1 MNGSPYKI
9 FVFLT
14 YQDSTTHE
22 QKKLTL
28 GTVNTF
34 STSLELDGDS
44 PACENCKQQKK
55 GGILSAA
62 QIPISNKL
70 LRLAA
75 NPNFSE
81 LSSVKEADI
90 EAYLE
95 QNLVWG
101 VVNVSCPTLKGRL
114 GGGTNGIEEKS
125 LTGVCVISSPR
136 ARLSR
141 TAT

>member
-1 MNGSPYKI
+1 LNGSPYKI

-14 YQDSTTHE
+14 YQDPTTRE

-34 STSLELDGDS
+34 STSLELGGDS

-55 GGILSAA
+55 AGVLSAA

-81 LSSVKEADI
+81 LSSVKEDEI
-90 EAYLE
+90 EVYLE

-101 VVNVSCPTLKGRL
+101 VVNVSCPTLMERF
-114 GGGTNGIEEKS
+114 GGNKWSKKRYSNGCLRNI
-125 LTGVCVISSPR
+125 
-136 ARLSR
+136 
-141 TAT
+141 